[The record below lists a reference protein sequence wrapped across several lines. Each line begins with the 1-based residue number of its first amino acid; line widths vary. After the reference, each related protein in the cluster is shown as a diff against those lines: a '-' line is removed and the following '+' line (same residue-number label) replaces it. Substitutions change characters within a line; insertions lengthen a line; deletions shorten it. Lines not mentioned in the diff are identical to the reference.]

1 MTNENDRCD
10 NFDLNEHNVYIGCE
24 VLRLSLL
31 HGNQIDICHVHGGKF
46 TPAPQASQPVCEHN
60 HTVRHTYAHIP
71 QGYMAAKS
79 KLGLWLYIA
88 LFLAILAVAVLNMP
102 VPKEVTG

>member
-60 HTVRHTYAHIP
+60 HTRTGDLPP
-71 QGYMAAKS
+71 QMAAKS

-88 LFLAILAVAVLNMP
+88 FFLAILAVAVLNMP
-102 VPKEVTG
+102 VPKEVTGC